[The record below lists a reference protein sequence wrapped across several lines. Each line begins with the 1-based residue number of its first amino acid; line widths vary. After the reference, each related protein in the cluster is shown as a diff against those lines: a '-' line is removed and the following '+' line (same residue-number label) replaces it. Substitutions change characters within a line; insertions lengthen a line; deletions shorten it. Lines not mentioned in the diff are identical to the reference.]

1 LAAIAASVRTQTAP
15 TQTQATDVVAPK
27 MGNVVE
33 TAVRIVSVAVPVI
46 NVAGQ
51 LTGTIVNTTA

>member
-1 LAAIAASVRTQTAP
+1 
-15 TQTQATDVVAPK
+15 

-33 TAVRIVSVAVPVI
+33 TAVRIVNVAVPVI